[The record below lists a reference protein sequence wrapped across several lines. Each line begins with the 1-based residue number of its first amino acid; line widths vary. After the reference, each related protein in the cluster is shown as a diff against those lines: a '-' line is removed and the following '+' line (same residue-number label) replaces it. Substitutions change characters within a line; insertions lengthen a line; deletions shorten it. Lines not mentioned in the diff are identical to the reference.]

1 VLVGRK
7 AECAAIDGLLDG
19 ARNGSGGALVF
30 RGTAGI
36 GKSALL
42 DYAVANATEFVVS
55 RVTGVES
62 EIALGFAAIHQLV
75 HPFLGHLSGLP
86 EPQRHALESIFGF
99 ADRGPPDPLLVF
111 LAVLT
116 LLDET
121 SRERP
126 LLLVIDD
133 AQWVDG
139 ESVRVLTFVGR
150 RLEADRIA
158 MLFGVRDTG
167 SASPA
172 VFDALPYLHVP
183 PLSEADGREMLD
195 YVAGPVDP
203 GVAECLMGETH
214 GNPLALLAFIA
225 ELSNEQLL
233 GDVPLPEPL
242 PVGRPLQD
250 QFAARSRLLPQASQT
265 VLLLAAAERF
275 GDPVLLR
282 RAARALGAP
291 WEDAVASIEAAGLAS
306 FARGVSFRHP
316 LIRSAVYHGAAS
328 PDRRRAHRALADS
341 LDGDDDVDRRA
352 WHFAAAATEPDE
364 EIARALAVS
373 AGRALERGGGVAA
386 AELLQ
391 RASELTPD
399 PVQRIDRLLQA
410 VRLRAASGNA
420 AQAQR
425 LLDRV
430 AMRAERG
437 RLRAEAESTQGLL
450 WLDEGRARDAMRA
463 LQRAVA
469 SIETYDRG
477 LPLDIFITA
486 EVAALYA
493 ASLGEGSL
501 AEEVAAKAR
510 TSLSGEEASL
520 TAAERLVQGIAIAV
534 TAGYVPAAP
543 TLRTALASLREDVE
557 GSDVAAKANAHD
569 HTPAL
574 ELLAVNAAAA
584 LLDDASA
591 HVVTRSWVEFA
602 RRARTLSTLPIAL
615 DLMSVFE
622 IFAGRFRTAESA
634 IAEAEAI
641 LSFVGS
647 RGHIGDP
654 GLGELFLHAYRGD
667 EDKTRDAA
675 QRKARD
681 ARERGAGVDLD
692 HAHYALAVLELGW
705 RRYPAAL
712 EHCRKIELNDPL
724 SLSML
729 AAPVLIEAAVRCGD
743 PATANVAFGRF
754 SERATASGTDWAQGL
769 LSGMR
774 GLLVPDDEAESH
786 YRTSLDCLARC
797 TAAVDRARMQV
808 LYGEWLRRSRRRRE
822 AREPLREALELFE
835 QIGARGFAERA
846 RRELMATGEHSRV
859 RSDATRDVL
868 TAQESQIAQL
878 VVEGKTNAEI
888 ASDLFIS
895 RSTVEYHLHKMY
907 RKLGVRS
914 RTQLAR
920 LDLENLSQ
928 TGRS

>member
-1 VLVGRK
+1 MLVGRK
-7 AECAAIDGLLDG
+7 TECAAIDALLDG
-19 ARNGSGGALVF
+19 ARNGSGGALVL

-42 DYAVANATEFVVS
+42 DHAVANATEFVVS

-75 HPFLGHLSGLP
+75 HPFLGHMAALP
-86 EPQRHALESIFGF
+86 EPQRHALESVFGF
-99 ADRGPPDPLLVF
+99 ADHGPPDQLLVF

-116 LLDET
+116 LLDES

-126 LLLVIDD
+126 LLLVSDD

-139 ESVRVLTFVGR
+139 ESARLLTFVGR
-150 RLEADRIA
+150 RLDADRIA
-158 MLFGVRDTG
+158 MLFGVRDPG
-167 SASPA
+167 RASPA
-172 VFDALPYLHVP
+172 VFDALPSLEVP
-183 PLSEADGREMLD
+183 PLSEADGREMLE

-203 GVAECLMGETH
+203 GVAERLIAATQ

-225 ELSNEQLL
+225 ELSDQQLL

-250 QFAARSRLLPQASQT
+250 QFAARALLLPEAGQT

-275 GDPVLLR
+275 GDPALLR

-291 WEDAVASIEAAGLAS
+291 WEDAVAKIEAAGLAS

-316 LIRSAVYHGAAS
+316 LIRSAVYHGATS
-328 PDRRRAHRALADS
+328 SERRRAHRALADA

-352 WHFAAAATEPDE
+352 WHFAAAAIDPDE
-364 EIARALAVS
+364 EIARALALS
-373 AGRALERGGGVAA
+373 AGRALERGGSVAA

-399 PVQRIDRLLQA
+399 PLQRIDRLLQA

-420 AQAQR
+420 AHAQR
-425 LLDRV
+425 LLDGIS
-430 AMRAERG
+430 MRAEHG
-437 RLRAEAESTQGLL
+437 RLRAEAEWTQGLL
-450 WLDEGRARDAMRA
+450 WLDEGRARDAMRP

-477 LPLDIFITA
+477 LPLDILITA
-486 EVAALYA
+486 EVATVYA
-493 ASLGEGSL
+493 ASLDDGSL
-501 AEEVAAKAR
+501 AEEVAAKAH
-510 TSLSGEEASL
+510 TSLSGEETSL
-520 TAAERLVQGIAIAV
+520 TTAERLVQGIAIAV

-543 TLRTALASLREDVE
+543 TLRTALASLREDVDE
-557 GSDVAAKANAHD
+557 SDVATKANAHD
-569 HTPAL
+569 HAPTL

-584 LLDDASA
+584 LLDDAA
-591 HVVTRSWVEFA
+591 GQVVTRSWVEFA

-615 DLMSVFE
+615 DLASVFE
-622 IFAGRFRTAESA
+622 IFAGRFRAAESA

-641 LSFVGS
+641 LSFLGS

-667 EDKTRDAA
+667 EDQTRDAA
-675 QRKARD
+675 LRKARD

-692 HAHYALAVLELGW
+692 LAHYALAVLELGW
-705 RRYPAAL
+705 RRYPATL

-729 AAPVLIEAAVRCGD
+729 AAPVHIEAAVRCGD
-743 PATANVAFGRF
+743 QATANAAFERF
-754 SERATASGTDWAQGL
+754 SERASVSDTDWAQGL

-774 GLLVPDDEAESH
+774 ALLAADDEAESH
-786 YRTSLDCLARC
+786 YLVSLDRLGRC

-808 LYGEWLRRSRRRRE
+808 LYGEWLRRTRRRRE

-835 QIGARGFAERA
+835 RIGARGFAERA
-846 RRELMATGEHSRV
+846 RSELVATGEHSRV
-859 RSDATRDVL
+859 RSDATRDL
-868 TAQESQIAQL
+868 FTAQESQIAQL
-878 VVEGKTNAEI
+878 VAEGKTNAEI
-888 ASDLFIS
+888 ASNLFIS

-920 LDLENLSQ
+920 LDLESLAP
-928 TGRS
+928 TRRS

>member
-7 AECAAIDGLLDG
+7 AECAAIDRLLDR

-30 RGTAGI
+30 RGSPGI

-42 DYAVANATEFVVS
+42 DYAVANATDCMVS

-62 EIALGFAAIHQLV
+62 EVALGFAAIHQLV
-75 HPFLGHLSGLP
+75 HPFLGHMAGLP
-86 EPQRHALESIFGF
+86 EPQRHAMESVFGL
-99 ADRGPPDPLLVF
+99 ADHGPPNPLLVF

-121 SRERP
+121 SREKP

-139 ESVRVLTFVGR
+139 ESARVLTFVGR
-150 RLEADRIA
+150 RLDADRIA
-158 MLFGVRDTG
+158 MLFGLRDTG
-167 SASPA
+167 SASPT
-172 VFDALPYLHVP
+172 VFDELPRLEVA
-183 PLSEADGREMLD
+183 PLSEADEREMLE

-203 GVAECLMGETH
+203 EIAERLIAETQ

-225 ELSNEQLL
+225 ELSDAQLL

-242 PVGRPLQD
+242 PIDRSLQD
-250 QFAARSRLLPQASQT
+250 QFAARALLLPEAAQT

-275 GDPVLLR
+275 GDPALLR
-282 RAARALGAP
+282 RAARSLHAP

-306 FARGVSFRHP
+306 IARGVSFRHP
-316 LIRSAVYHGAAS
+316 LIRSAVYHGAPAS
-328 PDRRRAHRALADS
+328 DRRRAHRALAEA

-364 EIARALAVS
+364 KIARALALS
-373 AGRALERGGGVAA
+373 AGRVLERGGSVAA
-386 AELLQ
+386 AEFLQ

-399 PVQRIDRLLQA
+399 PALRIDRLLAA

-425 LLDRV
+425 LLDGVSMRSETARV
-430 AMRAERG
+430 
-437 RLRAEAESTQGLL
+437 RAEAEWTQGLL
-450 WLDEGRARDAMRA
+450 WLDDGRARDAMGA

-469 SIETYDRG
+469 SLEAYDRG
-477 LPLDIFITA
+477 LPLDVFVTA

-493 ASLGEGSL
+493 ASLGDASL

-520 TAAERLVQGIAIAV
+520 TPAERLVYGIAVAL
-534 TAGYVPAAP
+534 TEGYVPAAP
-543 TLRTALASLREDVE
+543 ILRTALEGFGEDVE
-557 GSDVAAKANAHD
+557 VSDVAATANVREHE
-569 HTPAL
+569 PGL
-574 ELLAVNAAAA
+574 ELLAVHAAAA
-584 LLDDASA
+584 LLDDAA
-591 HVVTRSWVEFA
+591 GQVVTRSWVAFA
-602 RRARTLSTLPIAL
+602 RRARTLTTLPIAL

-622 IFAGRFRTAESA
+622 IFAGRFRAAESA
-634 IAEAEAI
+634 MAEAEAI

-667 EDKTRDAA
+667 EDKARDAA
-675 QRKARD
+675 SRKARD
-681 ARERGAGVDLD
+681 ARERGAGIDLD
-692 HAHYALAVLELGW
+692 HADYALAVLELGW
-705 RRYPAAL
+705 RRYPAVL

-724 SLSML
+724 ALSTL
-729 AAPVLIEAAVRCGD
+729 AAPMLIEAAVRCD
-743 PATANVAFGRF
+743 DHETANAAFGRF

-774 GLLVPDDEAESH
+774 ALLASDDEAESH
-786 YRTSLDCLARC
+786 YRTCLDRLSHC
-797 TAAVDRARMQV
+797 TAAVDRARMQL

-835 QIGARGFAERA
+835 RIEARGFAERA
-846 RRELMATGEHSRV
+846 RRELVATGEHSRV
-859 RSDATRDVL
+859 RSDATRDLL

-878 VVEGKTNAEI
+878 VAEGRTNAEV
-888 ASDLFIS
+888 ASNLFIT
-895 RSTVEYHLHKMY
+895 RSTVEYHLHKIY

-920 LDLENLSQ
+920 LDLESLSS
-928 TGRS
+928 TVRS